1 MEEKIEKLQKQAKT
15 SMRTMIG
22 FCISLIAMIA
32 VLVVYIAAWQ
42 GVGVTEENENS
53 YMIGVIVLGIVSIV
67 LMIFL
72 IAFGVRTYVVC
83 RRLSRAQTEAGYLS
97 EKAPEAETPDRPEE
111 DVFESSDDADETITK
126 ETTEDEGE

>member
-72 IAFGVRTYVVC
+72 IAFGVRTYIVC

-97 EKAPEAETPDRPEE
+97 EKAPEAETPGE
-111 DVFESSDDADETITK
+111 DVLEPSDDADETITK